1 MEEMKASVVLADDHK
16 LFRKGLRN
24 LLEDFHFVGEIFEAG
39 NGIELLNLLQ
49 KLNPQ
54 PDVILL
60 DIQMPEMDGMEAQ
73 KRIRELYPQQKV
85 IILTMDDDEQVVLH
99 MIAEGVNGYLLK
111 NADPEELETALEKV
125 LKNGFYF
132 PEGFSQLLLKS
143 TRKGNS
149 FLPNEPE
156 FTEREKEVLEL
167 ICSEFTTPEIAEK
180 LNLSARTVDGYRQR
194 LLEKSGAR
202 NTAGLVIYALKN
214 KLILV

>member
-1 MEEMKASVVLADDHK
+1 MEEMKTSVVLADDHK
-16 LFRKGLRN
+16 LFRKGMRN

-49 KLNPQ
+49 KLNPL

-60 DIQMPEMDGMEAQ
+60 DIQMPAMDGMEAQ

-132 PEGFSQLLLKS
+132 PDGFSQLLLKG

-167 ICSEFTTPEIAEK
+167 ICSELTTPEIAEK

>member
-1 MEEMKASVVLADDHK
+1 MEEMKTSVVLADDHK
-16 LFRKGLRN
+16 LFRKGMRN

-49 KLNPQ
+49 KLNPL

-132 PEGFSQLLLKS
+132 PDGFSQLLLKG

-167 ICSEFTTPEIAEK
+167 ICSELTTTEIAEK

>member
-16 LFRKGLRN
+16 LFRKGMRN

-49 KLNPQ
+49 KLNPL

-132 PEGFSQLLLKS
+132 PDGFSQLLLKG

-167 ICSEFTTPEIAEK
+167 ICSELTTPEIAEK

>member
-99 MIAEGVNGYLLK
+99 MIAEGVNGYLVK

>member
-1 MEEMKASVVLADDHK
+1 MKETKASVVLTDDHK
-16 LFRKGLRN
+16 LFRKGMHN
-24 LLEDFHFVGEIFEAG
+24 LLEDFHFIGEIYEAG
-39 NGIELLNLLQ
+39 NGIELLELLR
-49 KLNPQ
+49 KLNPP

-73 KRIRELYPQQKV
+73 KRIRELYPRQKV
-85 IILTMDDDEQVVLH
+85 IILTMEDDEQVILH

-125 LKNGFYF
+125 FKSGFYF
-132 PEGFSQLLLKS
+132 PDGFSQMVLKS
-143 TRKGNS
+143 ALRGNS
-149 FLPNEPE
+149 SLISETE
-156 FTEREKEVLEL
+156 FTEREMDVLKL
-167 ICSEFTTPEIAEK
+167 ICSELTTPEIAEK

-214 KLILV
+214 KLISL